1 MTNHQQQATGW
12 HNGPLASFDTET
24 TGTNPNT
31 ARIVTAA
38 CWLITPG
45 HDKKHREWL
54 VNPGVE
60 IPAEA
65 TQVHGI
71 TTEQARKQGQLAAAA
86 VAEIA
91 SAVLYAYRNQ
101 IPVIVYN
108 ARYDI
113 TLIHRELVRH
123 GHADLA
129 AEWEQF
135 AARGPIVDPLILDRH
150 LDRYRSG
157 PRRLTAVAAHYGVPL
172 SEEEAHGAAADAL
185 AAARVAWV
193 IAQRTPKIAELTPA
207 ALHKTQA
214 EAAAEQATSYA
225 AYLRK
230 QGKPVDD
237 VHLEW
242 PLIPT
247 RKEET

>member
-1 MTNHQQQATGW
+1 MTNQQQATGW

-24 TGTNPNT
+24 TGTNPNE

-71 TTEQARKQGQLAAAA
+71 TTEQARRQGQPAAAA

-135 AARGPIVDPLILDRH
+135 AARGPIVDPFILDKQI
-150 LDRYRSG
+150 DRYRKGS
-157 PRRLTAVAAHYGVPL
+157 RKLIDVAAHYGVAL
-172 SEEEAHGAAADAL
+172 AEEDAHGSAADAL

-193 IAQRTPKIAELTPA
+193 IANRNPKLA
-207 ALHKTQA
+207 ALGPVELHETQVK
-214 EAAAEQATSYA
+214 AAAEQAHSFA
-225 AYLRK
+225 DYLRK

-237 VHLEW
+237 VHPEW